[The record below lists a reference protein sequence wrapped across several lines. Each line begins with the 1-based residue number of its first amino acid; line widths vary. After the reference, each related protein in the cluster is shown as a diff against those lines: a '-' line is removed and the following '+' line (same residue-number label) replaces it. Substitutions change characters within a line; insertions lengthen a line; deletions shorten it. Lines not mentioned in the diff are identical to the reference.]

1 MRKEIIVVPLNDEFT
16 PKTNRDLFFSSL
28 DATPLKIHGGLGIMM
43 ENDGYRVL
51 LTMHTQKG

>member
-1 MRKEIIVVPLNDEFT
+1 MNSLRRQTATFY
-16 PKTNRDLFFSSL
+16 FSSL

-51 LTMHTQKG
+51 LTMHTQK